1 MKTKKKEKNRKFIKI
16 MKQNRE
22 KKSVSKFQ
30 VIVKRLTNSISKLVK
45 ITAKTKKTFFHLPS
59 GDL

>member
-1 MKTKKKEKNRKFIKI
+1 MKK
-16 MKQNRE
+16 NRE